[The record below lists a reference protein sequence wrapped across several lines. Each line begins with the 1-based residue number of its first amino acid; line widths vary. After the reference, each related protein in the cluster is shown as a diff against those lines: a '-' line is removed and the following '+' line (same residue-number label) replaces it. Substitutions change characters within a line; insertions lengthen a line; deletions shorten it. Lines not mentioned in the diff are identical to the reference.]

1 MMTRVPLWSLV
12 ALVLAP
18 CSSVSAQRGLD
29 RGLTMSRPRAEP
41 PAETRPGVA
50 AEAADTVGDA
60 NWLVQPL
67 SSFSGS
73 DNDVGLLAGYK
84 NTDRHGP
91 REWKLAIRGM
101 RRHAGGADHFRYQL
115 DGEFYLRPWKLGN
128 GRLQPLITGTHAQTF
143 DVGRSELLAAELD
156 VVLPTP
162 ESLYLSVG
170 PVVYY
175 GWDAPRGGD
184 ASDGAFAGLVGF
196 LEQGR
201 FALQPEYDFSSDFAG
216 GDSYSVA
223 AWCRLWGASDG
234 LNVKLRGGWEKGDTY
249 SIRLE
254 VGVPDN
260 HPRSPPPTR
269 F

>member
-1 MMTRVPLWSLV
+1 MMPRVPLCTLA

-18 CSSVSAQRGLD
+18 SSSVLAQRGLD
-29 RGLTMSRPRAEP
+29 RGLTRSPPRVEP
-41 PAETRPGVA
+41 AAETRLGVA
-50 AEAADTVGDA
+50 AEAPDTVGEA
-60 NWLVQPL
+60 NWLLQPL
-67 SSFSGS
+67 GSFSGS

-84 NTDRHGP
+84 NTDRYGP
-91 REWKLAIRGM
+91 REWKLTVRGV
-101 RRHAGGADHFRYQL
+101 RRHADGADHFRYQL
-115 DGEFYLRPWKLGN
+115 DGEFYLRPRKLGKV
-128 GRLQPLITGTHAQTF
+128 GLQPLFTGTHAQTF
-143 DVGRSELLAAELD
+143 DVGHSELLAAELD